1 MGENN
6 IWKEVELYF
15 QYEFIENLDEDSK
28 EKIQKSISYYFIEND
43 FKIYQQKSYPYDEL
57 NETDFEIN
65 NATFHWMLYNLHV
78 PRVKNL
84 IKYHFDNFAGDKID
98 FLEFVYHDLAGSKLT
113 RGNIELPIPQQKKIV
128 MDWCKSKLDEIKN
141 IEKKPE
147 IKLNKTF
154 ISEDRISD
162 LRSLNID
169 KFDLTKLIKLI
180 EEVNHNYSF
189 KNFLS
194 VAMLCRAIIDHIPPI
209 LGYKTFNEIANNYGN
224 RSFKNNMEH
233 LNKSMRSI
241 ADNYLHM
248 TIRQSESLPNETQVD
263 FSREIDFLLAE
274 IIRVNK

>member
-15 QYEFIENLDEDSK
+15 HYEFIENLDENSK
-28 EKIQKSISYYFIEND
+28 EKIQKSINYYYIEND
-43 FKIYQQKSYPYDEL
+43 FTIYQAKSYPYDKL

-78 PRVKNL
+78 PKVKNL
-84 IKYHFDNFAGDKID
+84 IKYHFDKFPGDKVD
-98 FLEFVYHDLAGSKLT
+98 FLEFVFHDLAGSKLT
-113 RGNIELPIPQQKKIV
+113 RGNLELPIPQQKKIV
-128 MDWCKSKLDEIKN
+128 MVWCESKLEEIKN
-141 IEKKPE
+141 VHKKPE
-147 IKLNKTF
+147 MKIYKTF
-154 ISEDRISD
+154 ISEDRIND
-162 LRSLNID
+162 LRNLNID

-180 EEVNHNYSF
+180 EEVNHNYTF
-189 KNFLS
+189 ENFLS
-194 VAMLCRAIIDHIPPI
+194 VAILSRAIIDHIPPI
-209 LGYKTFNEIANNYGN
+209 FGFQTFNEVANNYGN
-224 RSFKNNMEH
+224 KSFKDNMQH

-248 TIRQSESLPNETQVD
+248 TIRQKESLPNENQVD